1 MADIQKLLQE
11 IPTATHALLEN
22 HGNLQKVAD
31 YCEKKYLEASD
42 KTQALAETKAFVTQ
56 SLASVAYQI
65 SSLSQSIL
73 HLLEFQTADLHK
85 VELTVTYLSQTV
97 DMHKDKVFRREI
109 GSLTK
114 TKKFVRSEKIVSPS
128 EPQQQGKY
136 SRKPITYNIYD
147 DMGHGVK
154 DSATQ
159 LGKTGTMS
167 RKASTTSLQTTPAPG
182 SAGRTARVPEPVQPP
197 VIPEAKMTVTIKSS
211 TTNSSDGSFTSA
223 GSFGHGTVGKP
234 VPTPVLPEAVVDE
247 LPPPPPSPPS
257 IHLSPF
263 SIMPSYSS
271 KQDGLPPPPLDP
283 LGLPPPPPV
292 PCDLP
297 PPPPMSG
304 LPTLSQIPPP
314 PALLSDFLP
323 PAPASADVVL
333 PPPVDEISHLPPPPS
348 CTDVDFQALPPPPP
362 DYAEDYYD
370 AIAPLPPPALDFL
383 PGPGTG
389 IPNNYIEKVV
399 AVYSYTQDKADELS
413 FEEGE
418 IIYVINKNSDG
429 WYEGATASGASGFFP
444 GNYVEP
450 AT

>member
-85 VELTVTYLSQTV
+85 VELTVTYLSQ
-97 DMHKDKVFRREI
+97 
-109 GSLTK
+109 
-114 TKKFVRSEKIVSPS
+114 
-128 EPQQQGKY
+128 
-136 SRKPITYNIYD
+136 
-147 DMGHGVK
+147 